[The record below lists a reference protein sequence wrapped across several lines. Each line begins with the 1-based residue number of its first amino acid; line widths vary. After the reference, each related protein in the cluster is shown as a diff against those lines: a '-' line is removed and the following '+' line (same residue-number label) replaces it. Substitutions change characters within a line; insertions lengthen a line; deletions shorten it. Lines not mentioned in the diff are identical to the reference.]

1 MQIFRYSNII
11 LLSISSSK
19 WWEHFHYQWN
29 TSNLVS
35 FCFSSFTVAPTR
47 SSLLPLIYIS
57 HILTPTPA
65 ASTVRNGLLTIL
77 SRQSNRYIQIFL
89 RLYTT
94 YLVVPAVVLSA
105 PVPPG
110 LVAGVLITLARNS
123 GGAEA
128 WSGYMQYA
136 S

>member
-1 MQIFRYSNII
+1 MQIFRNRTII

-19 WWEHFHYQWN
+19 WLEHFHYQWN
-29 TSNLVS
+29 TSDLVS
-35 FCFSSFTVAPTR
+35 FCFSSFTAAPTR

-65 ASTVRNGLLTIL
+65 PSTLRNGLLTIL
-77 SRQSNRYIQIFL
+77 SRQSNRYIQIF
-89 RLYTT
+89 LYTT

-110 LVAGVLITLARNS
+110 LVAGVLITLAWNS